1 MWRKT
6 TGFMTLP
13 SLYGMCASEREWKM
27 SWKNIGIRIQPIF
40 EKDGVRVRML
50 KVWLFWEDKP
60 YPLNFIGMGCE
71 SIARNLDIS
80 ELQAIKLLVL
90 KLKPEIVNIGNPS
103 VRDKAEL
110 RLRHLEKK
118 LILAKTRES

>member
-1 MWRKT
+1 MNR
-6 TGFMTLP
+6 
-13 SLYGMCASEREWKM
+13 
-27 SWKNIGIRIQPIF
+27 KNIGIKIQPIF

-80 ELQAIKLLVL
+80 ELQAVRLLIL
-90 KLKPEIVNIGNPS
+90 KLKPEIKNIGNPS
-103 VRDKAEL
+103 VREKAEL
-110 RLRHLEKK
+110 RLRHLEKR
-118 LILAKTRES
+118 LVLARNRES